1 MEFKQKQRTPLSN
14 NQSQLVESPSKNWNP
29 LFTSSV
35 VDREGGTERD
45 VKSRNG
51 NLYYRTSGH
60 QRTS

>member
-1 MEFKQKQRTPLSN
+1 MEFKQKQRTSLSN

-45 VKSRNG
+45 EKSGNG
-51 NLYYRTSGH
+51 N
-60 QRTS
+60 

>member
-1 MEFKQKQRTPLSN
+1 MKIFHLATTSAGMEFKQKQRTPLSN

-51 NLYYRTSGH
+51 N
-60 QRTS
+60 